1 MRKSTLIVALGVF
14 IVITGLLC
22 ISSENKVYQKEKYFN
37 NLTEVLQQLENNKLI
52 VFDQKGEEQES
63 KQFSECLSLRKRI
76 AGSQMNYGSMSNIK
90 LQELTEKQKKSI
102 EDNYKNYIK
111 NIKNYGEKKNIE
123 AVRFTA
129 DITRPRYSY
138 KSDIEHSDVE
148 SKVIDMVFVDEG
160 EGTVID
166 YFIESS
172 IDEDNNIEEG
182 KHNVKG

>member
-1 MRKSTLIVALGVF
+1 MRKSTLIVALGLF

-22 ISSENKVYQKEKYFN
+22 ISSENKVYQKERYFN
-37 NLTEVLQQLENNKLI
+37 NPTEILEQLQNNKLI
-52 VFDQKGEEQES
+52 VFNQKGEEQES

-76 AGSQMNYGSMSNIK
+76 AGSQIYYETISNIK
-90 LQELTEKQKKSI
+90 LQELTDKQKKII
-102 EDNYKNYIK
+102 EDNYKNSIK
-111 NIKNYGEKKNIE
+111 KIKNYGEKNNIQ

-129 DITRPRYSY
+129 DVTRPIYTY
-138 KSDIEHSDVE
+138 KSDVEHSDIK

-172 IDEDNNIEEG
+172 LDEDNNIEEG
-182 KHNVKG
+182 KNNVKG